1 MTLMNFLEGLK
12 TMLDKLMAAF
22 KPKQAAPE
30 TKPADA
36 PATPA
41 DAQKPEPA
49 KVEPKQV
56 DPAAVAEMA
65 TKLEAYVYDPEVAQ
79 ELAPMFVAMSSVEGF
94 DKLVELLDAKEKQIE
109 AIQGNT
115 PQQST
120 PAVKKETVVKTPT
133 AADILKARNQSK

>member
-1 MTLMNFLEGLK
+1 MNFLERLK

-22 KPKQAAPE
+22 KPKQAAPA
-30 TKPADA
+30 TPDAQPADK
-36 PATPA
+36 PATPQ
-41 DAQKPEPA
+41 DAQKPA
-49 KVEPKQV
+49 V

-79 ELAPMFVAMSSVEGF
+79 ELAPIFVAMSAVDGF
-94 DKLVELLDAKEKQIE
+94 DKVVELLDAKEKQIE

-120 PAVKKETVVKTPT
+120 PAVKKETVTKTPT
-133 AADILKARNQSK
+133 AADILKARNQPAK

>member
-41 DAQKPEPA
+41 DAQKP
-49 KVEPKQV
+49 EPKQV

>member
-1 MTLMNFLEGLK
+1 
-12 TMLDKLMAAF
+12 MLDKLMAAF
-22 KPKQAAPE
+22 KPKQPAP
-30 TKPADA
+30 TDA
-36 PATPA
+36 
-41 DAQKPEPA
+41 KSG
-49 KVEPKQV
+49 EPKQGEPAAPTEVAPKEV

-79 ELAPMFVAMSSVEGF
+79 ELAPTFVAMSGVEGF

-120 PAVKKETVVKTPT
+120 PAVKKETVIKTPS
-133 AADILKARNQSK
+133 AADILKARNQAK

>member
-1 MTLMNFLEGLK
+1 MSMIEK
-12 TMLDKLMAAF
+12 MLAAF

-30 TKPADA
+30 APVVPDAEAEVPAA
-36 PATPA
+36 KA
-41 DAQKPEPA
+41 AQ
-49 KVEPKQV
+49 
-56 DPAAVAEMA
+56 DPQAVAEMA

-79 ELAPMFVAMSSVEGF
+79 ELAPIFVAMSAVEGF
-94 DKLVELLDAKEKQIE
+94 DKVVELLDAKEKQIE
-109 AIQGNT
+109 AISGNT

>member
-1 MTLMNFLEGLK
+1 MNFLERLK
-12 TMLDKLMAAF
+12 TMLDKLMASF
-22 KPKQAAPE
+22 KPKQA
-30 TKPADA
+30 
-36 PATPA
+36 TP
-41 DAQKPEPA
+41 DAQKPADQAPA
-49 KVEPKQV
+49 AKAAP
-56 DPAAVAEMA
+56 DPQAVAEMA

-79 ELAPMFVAMSSVEGF
+79 ELAPIFVAMSSVEGF

-120 PAVKKETVVKTPT
+120 PAVKKETVIKTQS